1 MFTRGSL
8 KIKQIDIK
16 LAKYSLLCT
25 IDQGVTTQRKRSSA
39 GSIQRSIE
47 VVPTRAGSLHSI
59 SSSEG
64 SS

>member
-1 MFTRGSL
+1 MTHQSP
-8 KIKQIDIK
+8 
-16 LAKYSLLCT
+16 LL
-25 IDQGVTTQRKRSSA
+25 IDQGAASQRKRSSA

-47 VVPTRAGSLHSI
+47 VVPTYHRAGSLHSI

>member
-1 MFTRGSL
+1 MTHQL
-8 KIKQIDIK
+8 PN
-16 LAKYSLLCT
+16 LH
-25 IDQGVTTQRKRSSA
+25 IDQGAASQRKRSSA

-47 VVPTRAGSLHSI
+47 VVPTYRAGSLHSI